1 MMQMTSISRMTL
13 RVTLAASLMAAVGP
27 SVAATSADPGGTWLT
42 EDGRARIRV
51 ERCGVKREQI
61 CGFIVWMKES
71 NDAKGDPVT
80 DIRNPD
86 IAKRARP
93 LLGHQFIM
101 GLAPNSEGQFAG
113 QIYNAENGKSY
124 EITLWREAPDKL
136 KVRGC
141 MLSLLC
147 ATQVWTPTVN
157 VLPGQL
163 VGMTGDPTGPR
174 PDKEWAQETKARPI
188 AAAKINK

>member
-1 MMQMTSISRMTL
+1 MMQMTSIFRMTL
-13 RVTLAASLMAAVGP
+13 RVTLAATLMAAIGP
-27 SVAATSADPGGTWLT
+27 SVAATSVDPGGTWLS

-61 CGFIVWMKES
+61 CGFIVWMKEPG
-71 NDAKGDPVT
+71 DAKGNPVT

-86 IAKRARP
+86 LAKRARP
-93 LLGHQFIM
+93 LLGHQLIM
-101 GLAPNSEGQFAG
+101 GLAQNSEGHFAG

-124 EITLWREAPDKL
+124 EITLWRESADKL

-147 ATQVWTPTVN
+147 ATQVWTQTMN
-157 VLPGQL
+157 ALPGQL
-163 VGMTGDPTGPR
+163 VGMTGDPTGPK
-174 PDKEWAQETKARPI
+174 PDKEWAQEAKVKPI
-188 AAAKINK
+188 AAARLNK